1 MRTSTKKEL
10 TKILEL
16 HQKWLNN
23 ENDGRYADLRYADL
37 RYADLRG
44 ANLTGANLTGADLT
58 GADLRGANLTGAN
71 LTGANLTGANLTGAD
86 LRGAN
91 LTGADLRGTNLTG
104 ADLRNADLRNANLTD
119 ANLRYANLENI
130 SINEST
136 TGITNFCP
144 DGSFVAWKK
153 LQGNVIAK
161 LLIPEHAK
169 RSNATTLKCRA
180 SEAQVLQILK
190 KENDTWLEIGK
201 GVSRHDSDFIYEV
214 GKTVKVDN
222 FDDDRWIECSTG
234 IHFFIDRKVAEQ
246 Y

>member
-37 RYADLRG
+37 R
-44 ANLTGANLTGADLT
+44 
-58 GADLRGANLTGAN
+58 
-71 LTGANLTGANLTGAD
+71 GANLTGAD
-86 LRGAN
+86 LRYADIRYADLTDAN
-91 LTGADLRGTNLTG
+91 LKH
-104 ADLRNADLRNANLTD
+104 ADLRNADLRYAD
-119 ANLRYANLENI
+119 LRYANLENI

-214 GKTVKVDN
+214 GKTVKVDD
-222 FDDDRWIECSTG
+222 FDEDRWNECSKG
-234 IHFFIDRKVAEQ
+234 IHFFIDRKVAER

>member
-23 ENDGRYADLRYADL
+23 ENDGRYADL

-104 ADLRNADLRNANLTD
+104 ADLRNAD
-119 ANLRYANLENI
+119 LRYANLENI

>member
-23 ENDGRYADLRYADL
+23 ENDGRYADL

-104 ADLRNADLRNANLTD
+104 ADLRNADLRN
-119 ANLRYANLENI
+119 ANLENI